1 MDLASLLS
9 KDIVK
14 VPLEAVD
21 KEEAIA
27 ELLELLVRAGRVADR
42 DALLNSL
49 YEREDKGS
57 TGIGAGVAIPHAKN
71 AALQGVA
78 VAVGVSPD
86 GVEFDAADGQPV
98 HLVFLVVAGV
108 NSPGLNVEVLADIGG
123 LMQVPGLYEQLTAA
137 RSADELINAIAN
149 VQVEQ

>member
-1 MDLASLLS
+1 MDLVSLLS
-9 KDIVK
+9 KDTVK

-27 ELLELLVRAGRVADR
+27 ELLELLVRTGQVTDR
-42 DALLNSL
+42 DALLDAL

-57 TGIGAGVAIPHAKN
+57 TGIGAGVAIPHAKHDS
-71 AALQGVA
+71 LQGVA

-86 GVEFDAADGQPV
+86 GVEFDAADARPV
-98 HLVFLVVAGV
+98 HLVFLVVAEAH
-108 NSPGLNVEVLADIGG
+108 NPGPNVEVLADIGG
-123 LMQVPGLYEQLTAA
+123 LMQVPGLYDQLVAS
-137 RSADELINAIAN
+137 RSPDELMSAIAN